1 MKRSEINSL
10 QREAVV
16 FFEEQKFYLPPRAF
30 WTLEEWKENGAK
42 AQEVVDNKLGWDLT
56 DFGRGDFYRFG
67 LLLFTIR
74 NGKIG
79 VAGGKDYAE
88 KIMIVREGQVTPWH
102 FHWHKME
109 DIINRGGGN
118 LLIELCNASPDE
130 QLADTPV
137 TVQIDGLTRTVEAG
151 DAISLQPGESVTLP
165 PYLYHNFY
173 SEAGKGPVLVG
184 EVSRVNNDEEDNR
197 FLEAIGRFPQIEE
210 DEPPLYPLCNE
221 YSVA

>member
-16 FFEEQKFYLPPRAF
+16 FFEEQKFYLPPWAF